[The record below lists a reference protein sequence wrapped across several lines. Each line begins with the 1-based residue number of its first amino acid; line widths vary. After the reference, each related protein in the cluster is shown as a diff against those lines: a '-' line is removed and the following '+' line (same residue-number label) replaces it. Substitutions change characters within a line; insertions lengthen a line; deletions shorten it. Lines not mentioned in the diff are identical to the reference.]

1 MSQDVEL
8 TSGAYEQGSKGLK
21 GGALGLLS
29 SVVIGVSSTA
39 PGYSIAATLGG
50 VVALVAFQSPAVM
63 VLAFIPML
71 FIAYAY
77 RELNRVAPDCGTT
90 FTWSTK
96 AFGPYVGWMGGW
108 GIIAADVVVMASLSQ
123 IAGIYGFLLFG
134 LDDLANNTAAV
145 TLVGCI
151 WIVLLTW
158 VCYRGIE
165 VSAKFQFVM
174 LTIEVVVLVL
184 FSVIAL
190 FRVFAGTAGPDSVT
204 PSLSWFNPLK
214 IVGEDGTFSF
224 ATMSSAVLLAVFIYW
239 GWDSAVAV
247 NEETK
252 DPATT
257 PGRAAVLSTVIL
269 VLTYAIVAVA
279 AVAFGGVDQLADSDD
294 VLAVLGSEVL
304 GDTFVKVLIIAV
316 LTSAAASTQTTILP
330 TARTTLSMA
339 AYQALP
345 PTFSKVHPKFFTP
358 TTSTIAMGAVSIIFY
373 VIMASIS
380 DNILAD
386 SALAVG
392 LLIAFY
398 YGLTGFASAWYFRN
412 ERGSGFRDLNARIIM
427 PLLGGLILLGAF
439 IVTLKDNANPEN
451 SATLVNI
458 FGWQTGGVF
467 LISVGAL
474 VLGAVLMVI
483 SKLRSPAFF
492 TGTVL
497 NRDTVVSVYE
507 ADSGSETESLV
518 PSLPDAP
525 SQEQT
530 VIPPLSVEE
539 LRDAEAAARAE
550 VRGANEGAESND
562 PEPPRPDMPGTEFWN
577 R

>member
-1 MSQDVEL
+1 MSNDVDV

-50 VVALVAFQSPAVM
+50 VVALVAFQAPAVM

-96 AFGPYVGWMGGW
+96 AFGPWVGWMGGW

-151 WIVLLTW
+151 WIVLLTY

-174 LTIEVVVLVL
+174 LAVEVVILVL

-190 FRVFAGTAGPDSVT
+190 FKVFAGTAGPDAVT
-204 PSLSWFNPLK
+204 PSLSWFNPLN

-252 DPATT
+252 DPETT
-257 PGRAAVLSTVIL
+257 PGKAAVLSTVIL

-279 AVAFGGVDQLADSDD
+279 AVAFGGVEQLADSDD
-294 VLAVLGSEVL
+294 VLAVLGTEVL

-345 PTFSKVHPKFFTP
+345 ASFAKVHPKFFTP
-358 TTSTIAMGAVSIIFY
+358 TTSTIAMGAVSIAFY
-373 VIMASIS
+373 VTMAALS

-412 ERGSGFRDLNARIIM
+412 ERGTGFRDLNARIIM
-427 PLLGGLILLGAF
+427 PLLGGLMLLGAF
-439 IVTLKDNANPEN
+439 IVTLRDNANPEN
-451 SATLVNI
+451 SETQINL

-467 LISVGAL
+467 VISVGAL
-474 VLGAVLMVI
+474 LLGVILMII

-492 TGTVL
+492 TGAVL
-497 NRDTVVSVYE
+497 NRDTVVRVYE
-507 ADSGSETESLV
+507 SEPITDVEAIV
-518 PSLPDAP
+518 PGLPDAP

-539 LRDAEAAARAE
+539 LREAEAAARREA
-550 VRGANEGAESND
+550 RADDQDSESND

>member
-1 MSQDVEL
+1 MASSVDMP
-8 TSGAYEQGSKGLK
+8 SGAYEQGSKGLK

-50 VVALVAFQSPAVM
+50 VVALVAFQAPAVM
-63 VLAFIPML
+63 ILAFIPML

-96 AFGPYVGWMGGW
+96 AFGPWVGWMGGW
-108 GIIAADVVVMASLSQ
+108 GIIAADVVVMASLAQ

-134 LDDLANNTAAV
+134 QEDLANNTAAV
-145 TLVGCI
+145 TTVGCL
-151 WIVLLTW
+151 WIVLLTY

-174 LTIEVVVLVL
+174 LAVEVVILVL

-190 FRVFAGTAGPDSVT
+190 AKVYTGNAGPTAET
-204 PSLSWFNPLK
+204 PSLSWLNPLN
-214 IVGEDGTFSF
+214 IVGEGGGFSIT
-224 ATMSSAVLLAVFIYW
+224 TMSSATLLAVFIYW
-239 GWDSAVAV
+239 GWDSAVSV

-252 DPATT
+252 DPETT
-257 PGRAAVLSTVIL
+257 PGRAAILSTIIL

-279 AVAFGGVDQLADSDD
+279 AVAFNGVDDLADSDD
-294 VLAVLGSEVL
+294 VLATLGSQVLGSGL
-304 GDTFVKVLIIAV
+304 DKVLIIAV

-330 TARTTLSMA
+330 TARTTLSMS

-345 PTFSKVHPKFFTP
+345 ASFSKIHPRFFTP
-358 TTSTIAMGAVSIIFY
+358 TTSTIAMGGVSIVFY
-373 VIMASIS
+373 VVMARIS
-380 DNILAD
+380 DSILAD

-412 ERGSGFRDLNARIIM
+412 DRGTGFRELNARIIM
-427 PLLGGLILLGAF
+427 PLLGGLMLLGAF
-439 IVTLKDNANPEN
+439 ILTLRDNANPEN
-451 SATLVNI
+451 SDTQLTI
-458 FGWQTGGVF
+458 FGWETGGVF
-467 LISVGAL
+467 VISVGAL
-474 VLGAVLMVI
+474 LLGVVLMII
-483 SKLRSPAFF
+483 SRFRSPAFF
-492 TGTVL
+492 SGEVL
-497 NRDTVVSVYE
+497 NRDTVIQVYE
-507 ADSGSETESLV
+507 KEPITEVEAIV
-518 PSLPDAP
+518 PGLPDAP

-530 VIPPLSVEE
+530 VVPPLSVEE
-539 LRDAEAAARAE
+539 LREAQAEAREEAR
-550 VRGANEGAESND
+550 EGDE
-562 PEPPRPDMPGTEFWN
+562 EG
-577 R
+577 